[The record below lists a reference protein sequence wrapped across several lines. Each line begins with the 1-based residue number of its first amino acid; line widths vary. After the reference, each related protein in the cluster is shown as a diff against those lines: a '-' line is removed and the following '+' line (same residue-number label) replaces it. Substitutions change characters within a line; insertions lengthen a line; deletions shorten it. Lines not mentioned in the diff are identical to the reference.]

1 MTRLTKTSYHSLLK
15 DGAVAQQ
22 QYGEQEGDRN
32 LVHTRWGLVEHAGG
46 GSCRSKRAAFFA
58 PGVWVRGGALGRGI

>member
-46 GSCRSKRAAFFA
+46 GVMPEQACGILRA
-58 PGVWVRGGALGRGI
+58 GCVG